1 MLDANFHSALLQQI
15 EAHAATKSPGQIF
28 ASLFID
34 SDSIFHNTQFVESLS
49 FVVARSF
56 AENYLVRFNFRI
68 NYYFSSEIFLLSRDR
83 GARRRGVSTWCG
95 CVGVHTQRLLWF
107 NTEDWTFK
115 CAATMFI
122 YTFRYNYSSSAP
134 KMLGLCGHAQG
145 CTRNYSLLRA
155 WKSDIFTDCKINI
168 SL

>member
-1 MLDANFHSALLQQI
+1 MYIGRNSLGDFLQSTFCSLIFLFNVIMSSNANFHSALLQQI

-83 GARRRGVSTWCG
+83 GARRRGVSTVYLVRMCR
-95 CVGVHTQRLLWF
+95 CSYAEITL
-107 NTEDWTFK
+107 
-115 CAATMFI
+115 I
-122 YTFRYNYSSSAP
+122 
-134 KMLGLCGHAQG
+134 
-145 CTRNYSLLRA
+145 
-155 WKSDIFTDCKINI
+155 
-168 SL
+168 

>member
-1 MLDANFHSALLQQI
+1 MSSNVNFHSALLQQI

-83 GARRRGVSTWCG
+83 GARRRGVSTALYCLPG
-95 CVGVHTQRLLWF
+95 ADVSVFIRRDYSDLTQRIEPSNVPPRCL
-107 NTEDWTFK
+107 
-115 CAATMFI
+115 FI
-122 YTFRYNYSSSAP
+122 
-134 KMLGLCGHAQG
+134 H
-145 CTRNYSLLRA
+145 
-155 WKSDIFTDCKINI
+155 SDIIIAAQPPRCSDCVDTRMHTKLQ
-168 SL
+168 SVEGMEK

>member
-1 MLDANFHSALLQQI
+1 MNCTAPDHCTQGKTWGTGLLYICSLIFLFNVIMSSNVNFHSALLQQI

-83 GARRRGVSTWCG
+83 GARRRGVSTVYLVRMCR
-95 CVGVHTQRLLWF
+95 CSYAEITL
-107 NTEDWTFK
+107 
-115 CAATMFI
+115 I
-122 YTFRYNYSSSAP
+122 
-134 KMLGLCGHAQG
+134 
-145 CTRNYSLLRA
+145 
-155 WKSDIFTDCKINI
+155 
-168 SL
+168 